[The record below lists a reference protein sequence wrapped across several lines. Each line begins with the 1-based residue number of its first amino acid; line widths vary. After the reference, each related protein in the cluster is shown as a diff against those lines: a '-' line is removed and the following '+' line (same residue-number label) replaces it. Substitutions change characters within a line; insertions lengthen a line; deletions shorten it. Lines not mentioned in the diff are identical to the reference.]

1 MFPLRDSI
9 PSSRPPVVNVVII
22 VACVVAFFYELLLGR
37 YLEPFLKAYAFVP
50 VRFFYPEAFDVSLV
64 FNLWT
69 VLFSM
74 FLHGGWL
81 HLIGN
86 MWFLWVF
93 GDNVEDALGHG
104 KFLGFYLLCGF
115 AAALTQ
121 GVLDPTSHVPMI
133 GASGAIA
140 GVLGAYFV
148 WFPWSRIKTLVFL
161 GFFMTMAELPAPLFL
176 VLWFVIQFF
185 SGTLSLAA
193 AGAAAGGVA
202 WFAHVGGFVAGAW
215 LAWWLRRT
223 GRVRPAPRYF
233 PFWE

>member
-9 PSSRPPVVNVVII
+9 PSARPPVINVIII

-37 YLEPFLKAYAFVP
+37 YLEPFLRAYAFVP
-50 VRFFYPEAFDVSLV
+50 LRFFHPDLFDVGLS

-69 VLFSM
+69 MVFSM

-104 KFLGFYLLCGF
+104 RFLVFYLFCGA
-115 AAALTQ
+115 AAALAQ
-121 GVLDPTSHVPMI
+121 AVVDPLSKVPMI

-161 GFFMTMAELPAPLFL
+161 GFFMTMAELPAPVFL

-193 AGAAAGGVA
+193 AGGAAGGVA
-202 WFAHVGGFVAGAW
+202 WFAHIGGFVAGAFV
-215 LAWWLRRT
+215 AWWLRKS

-233 PFWE
+233 TFWE